1 MKTIRKTVNRVNR
14 YNNNNKTNS
23 IKYKINP
30 TEPKSKDGV
39 RISTITATFLEM
51 LNIVKLHWNTHVFAA
66 SGDRRTVFEFE

>member
-1 MKTIRKTVNRVNR
+1 MKTIRKTVNR

-39 RISTITATFLEM
+39 RISNTITATF
-51 LNIVKLHWNTHVFAA
+51 
-66 SGDRRTVFEFE
+66 

>member
-14 YNNNNKTNS
+14 YNNNKTNS

-39 RISTITATFLEM
+39 RI
-51 LNIVKLHWNTHVFAA
+51 
-66 SGDRRTVFEFE
+66 